1 MDRRTALKSLA
12 ITVWGMMVLP
22 GCSPDENQEMEL
34 LYKSLPLDK
43 TQENNLKILVD
54 TFLPETD
61 SKGGVELGVH
71 EFVNKLLANC
81 YEEDIQLSFVEG
93 LNILE
98 NSAQEKYGLS
108 FEANGSSEREVL
120 LAGLDDEEK
129 IEEKAFFDL
138 AKELII
144 LGYTSSEYFLTN
156 FTNFEMIPGGY
167 DGCVPV
173 PEQPF
178 KI

>member
-22 GCSPDENQEMEL
+22 GCNPDEIQETEL
-34 LYKSLPLDK
+34 LYKSLPLDE
-43 TQENNLKILVD
+43 TQRNNLRLMVD

-61 SKGGVELGVH
+61 SKGGVELSVH

-81 YEEDIQLSFVEG
+81 YEEEIQKSFLDG

-98 NSAQEKYGLS
+98 NKSQELAQVS
-108 FEANGSSEREVL
+108 FGKNSSSQREAIL
-120 LAGLDDEEK
+120 MQMDDEEK

-138 AKELII
+138 SKELVI

-156 FTNFEMIPGGY
+156 FTNYEMIPGGY

-173 PEQPF
+173 PDEPF